1 MKKKMKKKIKKKN
14 EKKNEE
20 KVNIFEI
27 PSETL
32 GFIVVPTHSLGTLN
46 NIVN

>member
-1 MKKKMKKKIKKKN
+1 LKTHNKINKKKKIEKN
-14 EKKNEE
+14 EI

-27 PSETL
+27 PFGML
-32 GFIVVPTHSLGTLN
+32 GFIVVPTHLISGTSN